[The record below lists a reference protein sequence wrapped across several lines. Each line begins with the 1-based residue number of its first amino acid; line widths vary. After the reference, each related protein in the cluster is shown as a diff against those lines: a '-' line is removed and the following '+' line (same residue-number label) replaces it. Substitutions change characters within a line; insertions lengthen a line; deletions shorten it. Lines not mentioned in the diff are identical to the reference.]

1 MQFYRRNLPH
11 LQRDFKP
18 HFITF
23 VTKTRCALP
32 ECARDITLSCCL
44 HDHVHLI
51 LMPLINEQRREIF
64 SLIDIMRGI
73 KGASGRAINGC
84 LGRHGPV
91 WQEESFD
98 HVLRCYESVD
108 AKIEYILQN
117 PVRNGLVTNWMA
129 YRWAWERPD
138 REVARMEVR
147 SLGPQEPCRPGPI
160 DKGSFC
166 SRHSARGRP

>member
-1 MQFYRRNLPH
+1 MADLVMQFYRRNLPH

-98 HVLRCYESVD
+98 HVLRWFRECGCEDRVHSAESRKKWLGD
-108 AKIEYILQN
+108 KLD
-117 PVRNGLVTNWMA
+117 GL
-129 YRWAWERPD
+129 
-138 REVARMEVR
+138 
-147 SLGPQEPCRPGPI
+147 SLGVGET
-160 DKGSFC
+160 
-166 SRHSARGRP
+166 